1 MHNLH
6 TDVPDDDVPENTSGL
21 VTDGERAVEACGR
34 EEFLS
39 NQYLSYSR
47 DNNCQCLKDDTLF
60 LVTYT
65 ASSV

>member
-21 VTDGERAVEACGR
+21 VTDGERAVKAWVR

-47 DNNCQCLKDDTLF
+47 DNNCQYLKDDTLF
-60 LVTYT
+60 LVVHIYCQF
-65 ASSV
+65 